1 MAECQIDEIVSVAE
15 KIFGRLGQRAMSLG
29 TVQEH
34 YGDGQGT
41 KSPFLRFL

>member
-34 YGDGQGT
+34 YGET
-41 KSPFLRFL
+41 NEETLRVRRKN